1 MTTAAQRQKLCDL
14 MDWAFSE
21 RHRISY
27 PPVVNGVIE
36 RQTTVHHIVSV
47 ADFKADV
54 LAGRACWDC
63 SQTFYA
69 LLGAVFGGV
78 KNQDGATG
86 SMLTDFQPHYS
97 DPRKAYP
104 GAGVVL
110 GPGSGD
116 HACMVRHRDAVH
128 GDPTVFSHGGN
139 GTFAA
144 RFVPLSIEA
153 QSHQPPTTL
162 LSIAHL

>member
-1 MTTAAQRQKLCDL
+1 MTTGAQRQKLCDL

-27 PPVVNGVIE
+27 PLNDKRV
-36 RQTTVHHIVSV
+36 TTVADIKSV
-47 ADFKADV
+47 ADFKAFV
-54 LAGRACWDC
+54 LAGRAMIDC
-63 SQTFYA
+63 TQMTYA

-78 KNQDGATG
+78 KNQYGYTG
-86 SMLTDFQPHYS
+86 TQLADFPHYS

-104 GAGVVL
+104 GALTVL
-110 GPGSGD
+110 GPGTGE
-116 HACMVRHRDAVH
+116 HGMIVRHRDAVH
-128 GDPTVFSHGGN
+128 GDPLMFSHGGN
-139 GTFAA
+139 GVYAA

-153 QSHQPPTTL
+153 QSHQPPTTM

>member
-14 MDWAFSE
+14 MDWAYSQ

-27 PPVVNGVIE
+27 PPGDV
-36 RQTTVHHIVSV
+36 RTTTVGHIVSV
-47 ADFKADV
+47 ADFKADI
-54 LAGRACWDC
+54 LAGRAEWDC
-63 SQTFYA
+63 SQMGNA
-69 LLGAVFGGV
+69 LWGAIFGGV
-78 KNQDGATG
+78 KDQDGATG
-86 SMLTDFQPHYS
+86 SMLRDYPHYS

-110 GPGSGD
+110 GPGSGE
-116 HACMVRHRDAVH
+116 HFCMVRHRDATH

-139 GTFAA
+139 GVYAA
-144 RFVPLSIEA
+144 RFVPLSIEV